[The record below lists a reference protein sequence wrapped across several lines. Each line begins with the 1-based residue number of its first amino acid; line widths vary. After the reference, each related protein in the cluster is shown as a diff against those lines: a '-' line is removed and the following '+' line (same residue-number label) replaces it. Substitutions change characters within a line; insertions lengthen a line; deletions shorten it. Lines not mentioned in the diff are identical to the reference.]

1 MPTSLKACNFDKLM
15 NGSSWRI
22 VKKREKDYFAAIGKG
37 FSIELSLEPQL
48 IVFFSEWSFL
58 TFDNHSY
65 IQSKLQIR
73 QKLSKVPYSTRNRK
87 MGFWKSTLFDPFLKK
102 WRRPL
107 FGVSTVCKGTFLALS
122 YIRFNSVWI
131 ETCA

>member
-107 FGVSTVCKGTFLALS
+107 FGVFTVLKTISLLCSLFHWLA
-122 YIRFNSVWI
+122 V
-131 ETCA
+131 